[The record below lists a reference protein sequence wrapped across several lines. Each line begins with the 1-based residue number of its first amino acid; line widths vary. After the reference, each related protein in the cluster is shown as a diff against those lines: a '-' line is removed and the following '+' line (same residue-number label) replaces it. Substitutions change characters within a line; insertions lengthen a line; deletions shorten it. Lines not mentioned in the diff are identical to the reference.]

1 MAILIESKR
10 KKIATIQK
18 TTPGSPIIDLT
29 SKGDHPWVK
38 FSPFYPHGD
47 IPVAFSEDLMAQ
59 SVEGIWQGLKVFE
72 NADVDVSKFQ
82 ITDMKNIKRTTRKY
96 GKVLGHRKG
105 VKGDSLLSYLDAR
118 KQIYLPSYRWVL
130 ENKLQD
136 EISALKDIISGN
148 KDTVFLDYE
157 TNADINILSKPLSHA
172 YLVRA
177 YLLNDWPAQ
186 R

>member
-10 KKIATIQK
+10 KKVATIQK
-18 TTPGSPIIDLT
+18 AIPGSPIIDLT

-47 IPVAFSEDLMAQ
+47 IPVAFSGNLVAQ

-72 NADVDVSKFQ
+72 NADVDVAKFQ

-96 GKVLGHRKG
+96 GRVLGHRKG
-105 VKGDSLLSYLDAR
+105 VKGDSLMSYPDAR
-118 KQIYLPSYRWVL
+118 KHIYLPSYWWVL

-148 KDTVFLDYE
+148 RDTVLLDYE
-157 TNADINILSKPLSHA
+157 TNDDINNLSRPLSHA
-172 YLVRA
+172 YLVKL
-177 YLLNDWPAQ
+177 YLLNDWPV
-186 R
+186 